1 MGKKNQ
7 KGPNRSSS
15 DKKEKNWLHKYSR
28 FVNLFIIVAG
38 VSYAYVLIHEKW
50 SEITALSMV
59 SRKIELKIERITIL
73 IPLVETLQ

>member
-59 SRKIELKIERITIL
+59 SWKKGIKSESKTIL
-73 IPLVETLQ
+73 IPLAETLQ

>member
-15 DKKEKNWLHKYSR
+15 DKKEKNWLQKYSR

-59 SRKIELKIERITIL
+59 SRKIAFKIERITIL
-73 IPLVETLQ
+73 ITLAETLQ

>member
-1 MGKKNQ
+1 MGKKNH
-7 KGPNRSSS
+7 KGSNRSS

-59 SRKIELKIERITIL
+59 SEIF
-73 IPLVETLQ
+73 VFD